1 MLKCPKHLWNL
12 HESTFIKYFNTS
24 GKKWFGKNLPYWNL
38 KSYGSFLTHWLQMIR
53 ILFAILRIW
62 SSLFKCNFHKIE
74 ELFSVFS
81 LSVLESS
88 SYFKHL
94 KKKIIVIASVF
105 SKLQTVKVLFRPP
118 SKKRRF
124 RISFDSQHVKVSQTL
139 VKSAWEQI
147 YQIF

>member
-1 MLKCPKHLWNL
+1 
-12 HESTFIKYFNTS
+12 
-24 GKKWFGKNLPYWNL
+24 
-38 KSYGSFLTHWLQMIR
+38 MIS
-53 ILFAILRIW
+53 ILFAILRIC

-88 SYFKHL
+88 SYFKHFE

-105 SKLQTVKVLFRPP
+105 PKLQTVKVLFRPP

-124 RISFDSQHVKVSQTL
+124 RIFFDSQHVKVSQTL
-139 VKSAWEQI
+139 VKSA
-147 YQIF
+147 